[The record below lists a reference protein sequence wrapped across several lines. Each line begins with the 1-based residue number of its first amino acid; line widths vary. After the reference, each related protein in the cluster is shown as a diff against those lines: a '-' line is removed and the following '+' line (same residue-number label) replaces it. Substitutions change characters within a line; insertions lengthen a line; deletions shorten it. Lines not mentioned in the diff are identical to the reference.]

1 MAKVKEINGRIIN
14 KHDIE
19 VNWNKAS
26 TFIPEQG
33 EIIIY
38 DIDENYNFERF
49 KIGDGITN
57 VINLPFTNIELDTTL
72 LVEGKAADAKA
83 VGDALATKQPTGD
96 YALKNELPVV
106 PTNVSAFTND
116 KGYLTAVPG
125 EYVTETELTNKGYLT
140 SYTETDPTVPAWA
153 KASTKPTYTASE
165 IGLSTENWT
174 FTLEDGSTIT
184 KVGYVG

>member
-1 MAKVKEINGRIIN
+1 MAKVKEINSRIIN

-26 TFIPEQG
+26 TFIPQLG
-33 EIIIY
+33 EIIVY

-83 VGDALATKQPTGD
+83 VGDAIES
-96 YALKNELPVV
+96 LKDTYIAITTAEIDEICGAESFSYDESG
-106 PTNVSAFTND
+106 NVSILSIFNNST
-116 KGYLTAVPG
+116 
-125 EYVTETELTNKGYLT
+125 VTHDDNGNVII
-140 SYTETDPTVPAWA
+140 S
-153 KASTKPTYTASE
+153 
-165 IGLSTENWT
+165 
-174 FTLEDGSTIT
+174 
-184 KVGYVG
+184 

>member
-1 MAKVKEINGRIIN
+1 MAKVKEINSRIIN

-26 TFIPEQG
+26 TFIPQLG
-33 EIIIY
+33 EIIVY

-83 VGDALATKQPTGD
+83 VGDAIESFKD
-96 YALKNELPVV
+96 
-106 PTNVSAFTND
+106 
-116 KGYLTAVPG
+116 
-125 EYVTETELTNKGYLT
+125 
-140 SYTETDPTVPAWA
+140 
-153 KASTKPTYTASE
+153 TYTAITTAEIDEICGAESFSYDESGNVSILSIFNNSTVTHDGNGNVIISE
-165 IGLSTENWT
+165 LGGNL
-174 FTLEDGSTIT
+174 
-184 KVGYVG
+184 